1 MIKAKRPLELV
12 RRSVS
17 RDHLD
22 LAFIL
27 AYVESRNHHGE
38 TTRLIDLVHEKDF
51 GNGPLVNNN
60 LKKLA
65 HKNLITFTEN
75 EKYPS
80 EKVICVTDTGYE
92 WLCKVEKD
100 IVSLVS
106 EM

>member
-1 MIKAKRPLELV
+1 MLRTKRPLELV

-27 AYVESRNHHGE
+27 AYVERRNHQGE

-51 GNGPLVNNN
+51 GNGPLVNQN
-60 LKKLA
+60 LKMLA
-65 HKNLITFTEN
+65 HKNFIKFTEN
-75 EKYPS
+75 DKYPS
-80 EKVICVTDTGYE
+80 EKLIFITNIGSE
-92 WLCKVEKD
+92 WLCKVEND
-100 IVSLVS
+100 IVSLVL